1 MEVFARYGSEEQKTV
16 VRALTRWKDSLLL
29 CYDRARCCASDAANS
44 ALPAL
49 PALLDGDEWVL
60 NGEKT
65 YISGAGD
72 ARCKIMIC
80 MVKTDPGAGPYQ
92 QHSQILVPMDVE
104 GLEIL
109 HLKMVLSLD
118 DAPHGHMHL
127 CFTNV
132 RVPKENMIL
141 GRGPGFEI
149 SQGRLGPG
157 RIHHCMRAI
166 GMAERA
172 LKMLCKRAESRVAF
186 GKALFRLGA
195 NDDIIADARMNID
208 MARLLTLKTA
218 HVIDSAG
225 VREAQTWISKIKVV
239 VPNVTL

>member
-1 MEVFARYGSEEQKTV
+1 
-16 VRALTRWKDSLLL
+16 
-29 CYDRARCCASDAANS
+29 
-44 ALPAL
+44 
-49 PALLDGDEWVL
+49 VL

-166 GMAERA
+166 GMADRA